1 MSALDGTFA
10 AIGRGARDWFSM
22 LGALSLVTARTVA
35 ALPRLNRRELRRELV
50 HFGYG
55 SLGLA
60 VGVATLT
67 GATVVLQ
74 TRLYVE
80 RFGARGFMGWA
91 AGYAVLWELGPLL
104 LGLLL
109 AARVGARNAAELA
122 TLSVGGQI
130 EGLRGVSLDPFGLLV
145 APRVV
150 ALILSSLAL
159 SSVAFSVAIAW
170 EATAAYFALK
180 LPLKAFWANFSDM
193 LAPRDLASGVLKVL
207 VFGVAISLISTTAG
221 LRASGG
227 ARAVGQAAA
236 AAVVSSCAAIFA
248 LDFLLTPLLSR
259 WLA

>member
-1 MSALDGTFA
+1 
-10 AIGRGARDWFSM
+10 
-22 LGALSLVTARTVA
+22 
-35 ALPRLNRRELRRELV
+35 LNRRELARELV
-50 HFGYG
+50 HFGHG
-55 SLGLA
+55 SLPLA

-80 RFGARGFMGWA
+80 RFGARAFMGWA

-122 TLSVGGQI
+122 TLTVGGQI

-150 ALILSSLAL
+150 ALIVSSLTL
-159 SSVAFSVAIAW
+159 SSVAFGVAIAW
-170 EATAAYFALK
+170 EAAAARLTLA

-193 LAPRDLASGVLKVL
+193 LSPKDLLGGVIKALA
-207 VFGVAISLISTTAG
+207 FGIAIALISTTIG
-221 LRASGG
+221 LRATGG

-236 AAVVSSCAAIFA
+236 SAVVSSCATIFA
-248 LDFLLTPLLSR
+248 LDFLLTPLLTR
-259 WLA
+259 WLT